1 MKTNLIKIGCF
12 MAVCLFAIG
21 THAAAFT
28 TGNIVVTQYGDGS
41 GALSSA
47 AAPVF
52 VLEYLPSTASQSSPV
67 QTITIPATGGS
78 RLTGAG
84 SAGSEDYITRS
95 TNGTI
100 LTFAGYD
107 ADSGTLNVP
116 ATTAA
121 TVNRVVGQLDVNGN
135 FTRYASG
142 SSTAY
147 DGNGSSSAN
156 VRSAVSDGI
165 NYWMAGTA
173 SSTVNGGIWYSA
185 SGGAWSKIVAAG
197 GNFRVARI
205 FNGNLYYSASSAISV
220 FSGVPTTTATAN
232 ATGITGSSVYDF
244 AISPAG
250 NVAYV
255 ADDSSLATVGGIAKW
270 TYNGSTW
277 TKKFTLTNGMTTG
290 CRGLAV
296 DFSGANPV
304 LYATSADTTQTK
316 LIKITDTSAFTDTSD
331 TADQVTVLATAP
343 ALTAFKGVALAPT
356 ASPVIISQPSDV
368 VGALV
373 GTTVNLSV
381 TATGGQTL
389 AYRWYHPN
397 LSSPL
402 SDGSSGYGGTISG
415 SGSATLQLTSVATA
429 QSGNYQVI
437 ITNLTGPVG
446 SITSRV
452 AQVSIVAAP
461 VPPTIDANITPIGS
475 TNFVGDSVAFS
486 VTAHGIPAV
495 AYQWKWIP
503 DTNNTVTNIIAGA
516 NSPTLPLVNLTTNQ
530 SGKYFVTIT
539 NSTPYYTTNSA
550 QAVLKINPTPVLTI
564 AQFRSMVDGSF
575 APTNTT
581 AIFTIQGTVTTWAD
595 MTGVANTE
603 FYMQDASGGIAV
615 YWAGASGTAN
625 LPPAGA
631 IVRVTGPLAS
641 FSGLLEIAPVFS
653 NPLHSVTI
661 ISTNNPLPAA
671 QPLPFDPL
679 VTGAPAVTK
688 NATMNAMEGMYF
700 VASNV
705 MLNLSTP
712 NFASGANDTI
722 TNNVT
727 HTRTFSDSS
736 MTVTFTNGAGQT
748 FIMFINAYT
757 DIPNK
762 AKYTGPVTIYG
773 ILGYYSSAGFEF
785 TPSRFADVISY
796 EHVTNVLSNAR
807 KGDLATNNYTELV
820 VRPGETLTTYA
831 SIGDASGGTVT
842 LTPTGTLP
850 TGASWSDITSG
861 STATAVF
868 QYTGNSADAGNNF
881 TIQLN
886 VTSTAGTSYTESFTV
901 YVPTPTEQ
909 KIAITEFLANP
920 ATNSSA
926 PYFNPLHRVT
936 DTIGIKTN
944 DQYVEIANQ
953 SSTDVTLFGDI
964 DAGNPS
970 APLEDFMVNGPT
982 LYSSNAI
989 VIYGGNYTESPTLP
1003 VYNES
1008 ASSGRL
1014 SLPTSGTG
1022 LIVLRNNDYHIIDR
1036 VVYNASSLST
1046 NGSLSRF
1053 PTINSAF
1060 VSQAY
1065 ISTNLTTAGR
1075 QYDGRSWN
1083 APSQIPA
1090 GVSPITVGAANQQVT
1105 LGFTANTSQASTLW
1119 SAGDVTGQF
1128 QVIFGQQFQTTSGA
1142 FSITNP
1148 PSGPS
1153 HQFYYITTQTNSLA
1167 P

>member
-1 MKTNLIKIGCF
+1 MKTNLKTLGTLLLF
-12 MAVCLFAIG
+12 GLLTAVGAQ
-21 THAAAFT
+21 AAAFA
-28 TGNIVVTQYGDGS
+28 TGNVVVTRYGDGS
-41 GALSSA
+41 TTLSSA
-47 AAPVF
+47 AAPVA
-52 VLEYLPSTASQSSPV
+52 VLEYLPSTANQASPV
-67 QTITIPATGGS
+67 QTITIPSTGGS
-78 RLTGAG
+78 RLTGTGNA
-84 SAGSEDYITRS
+84 SSEDFITRS

-100 LTFAGYD
+100 LTIGGYD
-107 ADSGTLNVP
+107 ADAGTL
-116 ATTAA
+116 AIAGTSAA
-121 TVNRVVGQLDVNGN
+121 TVNRVVGQLDPGGN
-135 FTRYASG
+135 YTRTATG
-142 SSTAY
+142 SATMYSA
-147 DGNGSSSAN
+147 GNI
-156 VRSAVSDGI
+156 RSVVSDGI
-165 NYWMAGTA
+165 NYWMAG
-173 SSTVNGGIWYSA
+173 SVGGTWYSA
-185 SGGAWSKIVAAG
+185 GGATPTQITSG
-197 GNFRVARI
+197 SGNFRVTRI
-205 FNGNLYYSASSAISV
+205 FNGNLYYSASTAISAY
-220 FSGVPTTTATAN
+220 SGIPTTTAAGTL
-232 ATGITGSSVYDF
+232 TGITGTSVYDF

-270 TYNGSTW
+270 TFNGSTW
-277 TKKFTLTNGMTTG
+277 TKKFTLTNGMTAG

-296 DFSGANPV
+296 DFSGPNPV
-304 LYATSADTTQTK
+304 LYAATADTASK

-331 TADQVTVLATAP
+331 TADQATVLATAG
-343 ALTAFKGVALAPT
+343 ANYAFRGVALAPT
-356 ASPVIISQPSDV
+356 TSPVIVWQPSDV
-368 VGALV
+368 NNVLV
-373 GTTVNLSV
+373 GSTINLSV
-381 TATGGQTL
+381 TATGGQPL

-397 LSSPL
+397 LNSPL

-415 SGSATLQLTSVATA
+415 SSTATLQLTSVATA
-429 QSGNYQVI
+429 QSGSYQVI
-437 ITNLTGPVG
+437 ITNLTGPAG

-452 AQVSIVAAP
+452 AQVGIVAAP
-461 VPPTIDANITPIGS
+461 VPPTIDANISPIGS

-486 VTAHGIPAV
+486 VTAHGVPTV

-503 DTNNTVTNIIAGA
+503 DTNNTVTNIIVGG

-539 NSTPYYTTNSA
+539 NSSAYYTTNSA

-564 AQFRSMVDGSF
+564 AQFRSMVDGNF

-603 FYMQDASGGIAV
+603 FYMQDSSGGIAV
-615 YWAGASGTAN
+615 YWAGASATAN

-631 IVRVTGPLAS
+631 IVRVTGPLSS
-641 FSGLLEIAPVFS
+641 FGGLLEIAPVFA
-653 NPLHSVTI
+653 NPLHSVTV
-661 ISTNNPLPAA
+661 ISTGNPLPAA
-671 QPLPFDPL
+671 QPLPFDPNI
-679 VTGAPAVTK
+679 TGAPAVTK

-705 MLNLSTP
+705 MLNWSTP
-712 NFASGANDTI
+712 NFVSGANDSI

-727 HTRTFSDSS
+727 HVRTFSDSF
-736 MTVTFTNGAGQT
+736 MTVNFTNGAGQT
-748 FIMFINAYT
+748 VIMFINAYT

-773 ILGYYSSAGFEF
+773 ILGYYSTAGFEF
-785 TPSRFADVISY
+785 TPSRFADIISY

-831 SIGDASGGTVT
+831 SIGDAAGGTVT

-850 TGASWSDITSG
+850 TGASWSGITSG

-881 TIQLN
+881 TIQLH

-920 ATNSSA
+920 TTNTSA
-926 PYFNPLHRVT
+926 PNFNPLHRST
-936 DTIGIKTN
+936 DTLGISTN

-953 SSTDVTLFGDI
+953 SSTSVPLFGVI
-964 DAGNPS
+964 DAGNSS
-970 APLEDFMVNGPT
+970 APLEDFSVNGPT
-982 LYSSNAI
+982 LPATGAI
-989 VIYGGNYTESPTLP
+989 VVYGGNFTETPNLP
-1003 VYNES
+1003 VYNEP

-1060 VSQAY
+1060 VPQAY
-1065 ISTNLTTAGR
+1065 ISTNFTTAGR
-1075 QYDGRSWN
+1075 QYDGRPWN
-1083 APSQIPA
+1083 VPSQIPA
-1090 GVSPITVGAANQQVT
+1090 GVSPITVSAANQQVI
-1105 LGFTANTSQASTLW
+1105 LGFTAKTSQASTLW
-1119 SAGDVTGQF
+1119 SAGDVTGPF

-1148 PSGPS
+1148 PSGPAQ
-1153 HQFYYITTQTNSLA
+1153 QFYYITTQTNSVA